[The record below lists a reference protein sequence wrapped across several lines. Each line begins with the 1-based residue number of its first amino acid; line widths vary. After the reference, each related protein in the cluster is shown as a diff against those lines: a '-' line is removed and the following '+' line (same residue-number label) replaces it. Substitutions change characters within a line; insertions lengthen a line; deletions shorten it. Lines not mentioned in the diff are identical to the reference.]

1 MSSLKAARRYATSLI
16 QVAIERKEVDTILE
30 DITLIDNTLRDSREL
45 VLFLKSPIIK
55 RDKKKKVLDE
65 IFGDEINELTQ
76 TFIDIMI
83 RKGRE
88 DILPPVF
95 KSFIDQYN
103 DYAGI
108 INISVVS
115 ADKMNDEQISELK
128 KSLEEKTHKKVEME
142 ISENKSLRGGLK
154 VRIVDTVID
163 GTVQHKL
170 EQLESL
176 FLNTGM

>member
-1 MSSLKAARRYATSLI
+1 MSSFKAARRYATSLI

-30 DITLIDNTLRDSREL
+30 DITLIDNTLKSSREL

-65 IFGDEINELTQ
+65 LFGNKINELTQ
-76 TFIDIMI
+76 MFIDIMI
-83 RKGRE
+83 RKDRE
-88 DILPPVF
+88 DILPDIF

-103 DYAGI
+103 EYVGI

-115 ADKMNDEQISELK
+115 ADKLNDHQIDDLK
-128 KSLEEKTHKKVEME
+128 KSLEQKTNKKVQLE

-176 FLNTGM
+176 FFNTGM